1 MENLNFLFAAFS
13 ATWVVLFLYIYSL
26 WRKQSRIEQ
35 ELQRLKNKVGEKEAQ
50 IINA

>member
-13 ATWVVLFLYIYSL
+13 ATWVVLFLYIYSQ

-35 ELQRLKNKVGEKEAQ
+35 ELQRLKNKVGEEK
-50 IINA
+50 IPRS

>member
-1 MENLNFLFAAFS
+1 MENLNYLFAAFS

-35 ELQRLKNKVGEKEAQ
+35 ELQRLQDKVGKEK
-50 IINA
+50 IPRS

>member
-35 ELQRLKNKVGEKEAQ
+35 ELQRLKNKVGEEK
-50 IINA
+50 IPRN